1 MLPFYKTTHL
11 GAQVGGNMGNNYV
24 HQHRL
29 IDLLTGQWGID
40 ISPTPLL
47 VHFTAM
53 NLPMQFQM
61 ISTVSLLKFKI

>member
-29 IDLLTGQWGID
+29 IDLLTGQWGIGY
-40 ISPTPLL
+40 
-47 VHFTAM
+47 FTNTTAGSFFS
-53 NLPMQFQM
+53 NAFTYRH
-61 ISTVSLLKFKI
+61 S